1 NALPPGEGRFRS
13 GTNSV
18 RESGEACME
27 NPYVKKNEGIRLL
40 IERGR
45 QAFRIDENVNFYSE
59 KDYKAAEKKF
69 IKHCVIGQRC

>member
-1 NALPPGEGRFRS
+1 
-13 GTNSV
+13 
-18 RESGEACME
+18 ME